1 MDSVEYIQKF
11 PTKQF
16 KRGEVLLASGD
27 LISSMMAVRQGF
39 VKVVSISESGKES
52 ILWIAGRYDIIPTE
66 QLFVRQATA
75 RFFYIAL
82 TDGDCYYVDKLAF
95 LHDAQDNPS
104 LMTNIAR
111 GMSEHYDD
119 LMHHLTAVEATSVRE
134 RIMRTLCYLANR
146 FSADSCVDLYQQGF
160 RLTHQELATTV
171 GTTRE
176 TTSLELSKLRKAGLV
191 DYNRTQFIVNV
202 DAIRAQLD

>member
-1 MDSVEYIQKF
+1 MDSVEYIRKF
-11 PTKQF
+11 PIKAF

-27 LISSMMAVRQGF
+27 PLTDLIAVRQGY
-39 VKVVSISESGKES
+39 VKVVSISDAGRES

-66 QLFVRQATA
+66 QLFARQATS
-75 RFFYIAL
+75 RFFYIAI
-82 TDGDCYYVDKLAF
+82 TDGEYYQIDKLTF
-95 LHDAQDNPS
+95 LKDAHDSPS

-119 LMHHLTAVEATSVRE
+119 LMRQLAAMEATSIRE
-134 RIMRTLCYLANR
+134 RLMRTLCYLANR
-146 FSADSCVDLYQQGF
+146 FSADGQVDLYQEGF
-160 RLTHQELATTV
+160 RITHQELAATI

-191 DYNRTQFIVNV
+191 DYDRQHFTVNV
-202 DAIRAQLD
+202 DAIMAQLD